1 MSTYRMSSNDM
12 TSASQNVLKL
22 VKLSRQ
28 EFNNNTEAYA
38 ERVVNNMDTQTLE
51 QLVFDIILDGLEDKS
66 DNEVLQEVYDYDG
79 SDDDSFREFCED
91 LVSDNNVNA
100 FLAS

>member
-1 MSTYRMSSNDM
+1 MSSNDM

-28 EFNNNTEAYA
+28 EFNNITEAYA

-51 QLVFDIILDGLEDKS
+51 QLVRLIKTYQSIH
-66 DNEVLQEVYDYDG
+66 Q
-79 SDDDSFREFCED
+79 REQI
-91 LVSDNNVNA
+91 S
-100 FLAS
+100 

>member
-1 MSTYRMSSNDM
+1 MSSNDM

-28 EFNNNTEAYA
+28 EFNNITEAYA

-66 DNEVLQEVYDYDG
+66 DNEVLQEVYDFDG